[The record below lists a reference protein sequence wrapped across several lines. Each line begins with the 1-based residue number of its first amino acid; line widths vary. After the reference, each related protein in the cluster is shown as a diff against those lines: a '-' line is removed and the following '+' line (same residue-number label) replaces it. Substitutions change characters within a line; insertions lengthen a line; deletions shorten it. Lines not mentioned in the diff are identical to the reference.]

1 MMTNEYRRRL
11 VLTITLLA
19 LMATIAV
26 AQPRWGAGAM
36 PRDGVC
42 LFEDIN
48 MGGQYFCARPGE
60 ALGVLP
66 AGMAD
71 RISSLRVIGRAEVTV
86 FGATRFGGRAAR
98 FATDVRDLRRQGWN
112 DRISSLRVSLVA
124 GGWNGGGAPSWGNAP
139 LPREG
144 ACFYTDAGF
153 RGAHFCVPRGAGH
166 ALVPP
171 GFNDHI
177 SSIRVMRATVM
188 VFSDRDFGGRSSR
201 FNADAASL
209 ERAGWNDVI
218 SSIRVF

>member
-1 MMTNEYRRRL
+1 MMTTGHHWRL
-11 VLTITLLA
+11 ALTFALITL
-19 LMATIAV
+19 MTTIAV
-26 AQPRWGAGAM
+26 GQGRWGSAAM

-66 AGMAD
+66 PGMAD
-71 RISSLRVIGRAEVTV
+71 RISSLRVMGRAEVTV
-86 FGATRFGGRAAR
+86 FSATRFGGRAAR
-98 FATDVRDLRRQGWN
+98 FATDVRDLRPHGWN
-112 DRISSLRVSLVA
+112 DRIASLKVSSAA
-124 GGWNGGGAPSWGNAP
+124 GGWNGGTAPPWGHAP

-144 ACFYTDAGF
+144 ACFYRDAAF
-153 RGAHFCVPRGAGH
+153 RGDYFCVPRGAGY

-188 VFSDRDFGGRSSR
+188 VFSDRDFAGRSLR
-201 FNADAASL
+201 VTADAVHL
-209 ERAGWNDVI
+209 GRDGWNDVI